1 MPSDSLTPVADD
13 SAITVKR
20 LRFVGIIALIVGIVI
35 VVVGLVTR
43 AHGNARLREWTDAQS
58 IPTVAVAPPTSS
70 GDAGALDLPGRL
82 EAYSR
87 ASLYARVPGY
97 LKGWNVDIGSPVKAG
112 QELATIETPDLDQEL
127 LQSKANLATAQANV
141 ALAETTA
148 KRWQELLKTGAVSKQ
163 DVDEKIGDYKAKQAI
178 VKAGQAD
185 VDREQTLKG
194 FARITAPF
202 DGIVTARNTDVGA
215 LINVG
220 GTTGQELFV
229 VSDTKKL
236 RVYVSVPQTYVPSI
250 PPGTKATITVP
261 ERPGKKY
268 EATVESSSQA
278 VTASSGSTLMQL
290 GVDNANN
297 DLLPGGFANVS
308 LQLPSNTTALRIP
321 SSALLFD
328 KHGLRVATLDKD
340 NKIRLKQVTIARDL
354 GQVIEIGS
362 GLAADD
368 RVIQSPPDGVQDGD
382 VAQVAEPPKAPAAAA
397 AAPKKG

>member
-1 MPSDSLTPVADD
+1 MPSDTVNRPRHRGLRVA
-13 SAITVKR
+13 AV
-20 LRFVGIIALIVGIVI
+20 VAVI
-35 VVVGLVTR
+35 VALAIVVSGLVTR
-43 AHGNARLREWTDAQS
+43 ASGNARLKEWTDSQS
-58 IPTVAVAPPTSS
+58 IPTVAVVAPTST
-70 GDAGALDLPGRL
+70 GDNGTLDLPGRL

-87 ASLYARVPGY
+87 APLYARVQGY
-97 LKGWNVDIGSPVKAG
+97 LKSWSADIGASVKAG
-112 QELATIETPDLDQEL
+112 QLLAEIEAPDLDQEY

-141 ALAETTA
+141 ALAQTTA

-178 VKAGQAD
+178 VKASQAD

-215 LINVG
+215 LISVG

-268 EATVESSSQA
+268 QATVESSSQA
-278 VTASSGSTLMQL
+278 VNVSSGSTLMQL
-290 GVDNANN
+290 GVDNTNN

-308 LQLPSNTTALRIP
+308 LALPGNAAALRIP

-340 NKIRLKQVTIARDL
+340 DRIRLKPVTIARDL
-354 GQVIEIGS
+354 GQAIEIGS
-362 GLAADD
+362 GLAPDD

-382 VAQVAEPPKAPAAAA
+382 TARVAAPPKARTDAGA
-397 AAPKKG
+397 KKG

>member
-1 MPSDSLTPVADD
+1 MPSDSLTPAADD

-382 VAQVAEPPKAPAAAA
+382 VAQVAEPPKVPAAAA

>member
-1 MPSDSLTPVADD
+1 MPSDSSTPIAAD

-20 LRFVGIIALIVGIVI
+20 LRFVGIIALIVGVAI
-35 VVVGLVTR
+35 VVIGLVTR
-43 AHGNARLREWTDAQS
+43 AHGNARLREWTDAQA
-58 IPTVAVAPPTSS
+58 IPTVAVAPPQAS
-70 GDAGALDLPGRL
+70 GDAGALELPGRL

-97 LKGWNVDIGSPVKAG
+97 LKSWSVDIGAPVKAG
-112 QELATIETPDLDQEL
+112 QELAVIETPDLDQEL

-178 VKAGQAD
+178 VKAAEAD
-185 VDREQTLKG
+185 VDREMTLKG

-215 LINVG
+215 LINAG
-220 GTTGQELFV
+220 GSAGQELFV

-268 EATVESSSQA
+268 EATVESSAQA
-278 VTASSGSTLMQL
+278 VNVSSGSTLMQL

-297 DLLPGGFANVS
+297 ELLPGGFANVS
-308 LQLPSNTTALRIP
+308 LELPSNVSALRIP

-340 NKIRLKQVTIARDL
+340 DKIRLKPVTIARDL

-368 RVIQSPPDGVQDGD
+368 RVIQSPPDGVEDGD
-382 VAQVAEPPKAPAAAA
+382 AAHVAEPPKGAAVNRPPA
-397 AAPKKG
+397 KG